1 MGWDI
6 DNEGN
11 SNRGEPLPVG
21 VHDVE
26 IIKAVKGK
34 DTKAGDRQVLVV
46 FSDDEGR
53 EAAYFAPIEGP
64 ARFKAAQLMKGLGYT
79 TAMIEEARFQPD
91 HLTIEAVAK
100 QWLVGNRCRIEVTKK
115 PDRDFLDVRVLPA
128 ATPRTSQS
136 ACASSK
142 ARPLPADADV
152 PF

>member
-21 VHDVE
+21 LHDVE
-26 IIKAVKGK
+26 IIKAVKAK

-46 FSDDEGR
+46 FNDSEGR

-79 TAMIEEARFQPD
+79 SAMMDEARFQPD
-91 HLTIEAVAK
+91 HLIIESVAK
-100 QWLVGNRCRIEVTKK
+100 QWLIGNHCRIEVTKK
-115 PDRDFLDVRVLPA
+115 PNLDFLDVRVLPA
-128 ATPRTSQS
+128 ATPRASQS
-136 ACASSK
+136 SRAPSK
-142 ARPLPADADV
+142 APPLPADADV